1 MEISDR
7 RPVLVALSG
16 SASPSGAIAAGLELA
31 RAGKGPLHFLHVD
44 IYPDE
49 EQSWAGARRL
59 DPRHDSALQE
69 ACRRAEARGLEAGR
83 ERVFGHP
90 PEEIA
95 RVAGEIDAWL
105 VVVGSTRR
113 PVLATASV
121 PRLLTKICRQPVLV
135 VPAEHDRPLTRLLVP
150 TDGSP
155 GSRRAV
161 EHAVD
166 VAALLGGEVVAL
178 GVVKLSDPRAPVRA
192 RRTLAYRLEPSP
204 GDVPLAEAEAQA
216 RAAGVSFSAEL
227 VACDSVHR
235 ALVNAIERMHPG
247 LVVVPGP
254 GNGRRL
260 RFGRSLHSRL
270 LGRSACPSL
279 VVPAD
284 ARRVLHVPARSDLV
298 AA

>member
-7 RPVLVALSG
+7 RPVLVALSDSTPPAARSPQVSSSPAPERALFTFSTSTSIPTRSSRGREPEG
-16 SASPSGAIAAGLELA
+16 ST
-31 RAGKGPLHFLHVD
+31 RADH
-44 IYPDE
+44 
-49 EQSWAGARRL
+49 
-59 DPRHDSALQE
+59 SALQE
-69 ACRRAEARGLEAGR
+69 ACRRAEALGLEAGG

-95 RVAGEIDAWL
+95 RVAGEIEARL

-113 PVLATASV
+113 AVLATASV

-166 VAALLGGEVVAL
+166 IAALLGGEVVAL
-178 GVVKLSDPRAPVRA
+178 GVVKLSDPRAPVQA

-216 RAAGVSFSAEL
+216 RAAGVPFSAEL

-254 GNGRRL
+254 ENGRRL
-260 RFGRSLHSRL
+260 RFGRSLYSRL
-270 LGRSACPSL
+270 LGSSACPSL

-284 ARRVLHVPARSDLV
+284 ARRVLHVPARSEPV